1 MQEGDHQQ
9 KIKTLLEIKGELDA
23 GQTKTTGGTT
33 EIHFIY
39 EENKVTVYGKSYC
52 NRKPKRW
59 SR

>member
-9 KIKTLLEIKGELDA
+9 KIKTLLEIKGELVA

-39 EENKVTVYGKSYC
+39 EENKAQNV
-52 NRKPKRW
+52 
-59 SR
+59 